1 MRRPGIHRA
10 MRPPTMLVISRRK
23 GQRIAI
29 GDDIEIVI
37 TEVHRSSVK
46 VGIRAPRGYTVLRGE
61 VSEAISAANRAA
73 ASITLERAG
82 ELASAGPAPA
92 GVPNAVAVRL
102 GLQRQPVDVGS
113 SQPGDAAKARP
124 QSSDAAPA
132 DAKTP
137 RSSPPA
143 VATPKPGGP

>member
-1 MRRPGIHRA
+1 MRA
-10 MRPPTMLVISRRK
+10 ANMLVISRRK

-46 VGIRAPRGYTVLRGE
+46 LGIRAPRGYTVLRGE
-61 VSEAISAANRAA
+61 VSDAISAANREA

-82 ELASAGPAPA
+82 ELAGGDGGQGKSA
-92 GVPNAVAVRL
+92 NFVAERL
-102 GLQRQPVDVGS
+102 GLRRQP
-113 SQPGDAAKARP
+113 PDAAASQSRDAGSTAASRP
-124 QSSDAAPA
+124 S
-132 DAKTP
+132 KTP
-137 RSSPPA
+137 VPSEGPVAQPSA

>member
-1 MRRPGIHRA
+1 MPGR
-10 MRPPTMLVISRRK
+10 TMLVISRRK

-37 TEVHRSSVK
+37 TEVHRSTVK

-61 VSEAISAANRAA
+61 VSEAISAANREA

-82 ELASAGPAPA
+82 ELAGAASVAP

-102 GLQRQPVDVGS
+102 GLQRQSLDAAS
-113 SQPGDAAKARP
+113 SQPGDATKARVP
-124 QSSDAAPA
+124 AGEAATSE
-132 DAKTP
+132 AKTP
-137 RSSPPA
+137 RSSPP
-143 VATPKPGGP
+143 VSATPKPGGP